1 MEVSSQTALLEGGSL
16 RTREKGRRVQEAKT
30 AFFDD
35 WSKASYLNLGFYSS
49 INSS

>member
-1 MEVSSQTALLEGGSL
+1 MEVSSQTALLEGEASALG
-16 RTREKGRRVQEAKT
+16 KKAGRVQEAKT